1 MRKHKIENL
10 TWKELVWHRPFD
22 LTAVWEAFSHLAAL
36 SPRGAV
42 IWESRGRNGQITH
55 LLGAEQKY
63 MSSIEETL
71 RAHGD
76 IQFHD
81 ISMETR
87 YPTTI
92 ARQLKITHPSLSLKT
107 DITEAVIRAG
117 LAALS
122 EDKTGAEIVLQIVFG
137 RAYAPS
143 SVPADLPDP
152 HATWLQIILG
162 DVSKA
167 TTESRK
173 NVREKSEQH
182 AFQAVIRIGASG
194 NEAARRIRS
203 VLSALRTLESAGV
216 RIHDEEISSE
226 RLNIAHVPW
235 HFPLQLSVKELA
247 NFLLL
252 PAGEEELPGTPG
264 IHPRLTLPPSWYR
277 NPTNIQNDRSFAVSM
292 DMVNPKKLSI
302 PVRDSLEHTHLIG
315 PTGSGKSTVMLHL
328 ILADIRAGRSVL
340 VIDPKADLV
349 NDILSRIPKQRTDDV
364 VVIDP
369 SDPCPV
375 GFNPLAFKNYE
386 TPSLI
391 ADAILGVL
399 KEIWSDSWGVRIQD
413 VLSAAL
419 LTLVEVEGASLLWLP
434 VLLTDDAFRQRI
446 TGSVKD
452 KIALKPF
459 WQQFDALKDHERHQW
474 IEPVLNKLRQLLLRP
489 GLRNVLGQAE
499 PKFDLTDLFY
509 KRKIVLVPLN
519 KGLIGSESARLLG
532 SLIVGLTWT
541 LALSRAGL
549 PPERRFPVEMY
560 IDELQDYLS
569 LPTDLSDALAQ
580 ARGLELGLTLAHQ
593 YFDQLPSNIRSGI
606 NANTR
611 SKIMFGLNST
621 DAKAAA
627 GMAPELAA
635 EDFMALP
642 RYQVYASFQS
652 GGKNT
657 GWVQGRTLPP
667 PPVLRDAADLK
678 AHSQKTYGTPAEQVE
693 ADYLKMFEDDC
704 IPDNEW
710 GDAAI
715 GRRKRL

>member
-10 TWKELVWHRPFD
+10 TWREVVWNRSFD
-22 LTAVWEAFSHLAAL
+22 LAAVWETLSHLAAL

-42 IWESRGRNGQITH
+42 IWETRGRNGRITH
-55 LLGAEQKY
+55 LLGAGQEY
-63 MSSIEETL
+63 MGSIEETL

-81 ISMETR
+81 ISMDAR
-87 YPTTI
+87 YPVIT
-92 ARQLKITHPSLSLKT
+92 ARQLKVTHPSLSLKT

-117 LAALS
+117 LAAMAG
-122 EDKTGAEIVLQIVFG
+122 DKTGTETVLQVVLG
-137 RAYAPS
+137 QAYAPS
-143 SVPADLPDP
+143 PVPADLPDP
-152 HATWLQIILG
+152 HATWLQVILG

-167 TTESRK
+167 TAESRK

-182 AFQAVIRIGASG
+182 VFRTAIRIGASG
-194 NEAARRIRS
+194 NGAARRIRS
-203 VLSALRTLESAGV
+203 LLAALKTLESAGV
-216 RIHDEEISSE
+216 RIHDEAVPPE
-226 RLNIAHVPW
+226 RLNITHVPW
-235 HFPLQLSVKELA
+235 HFPLQLSVRELA

-264 IHPRLTLPPSWYR
+264 LHPKLTLPPAWYR
-277 NPTNIQNDRSFAVSM
+277 SPANIRNDRSFAVSM
-292 DMVNPKKLSI
+292 DAVNPKKLSI
-302 PVRDSLEHTHLIG
+302 PVTDSLEHIHLIG

-349 NDILSRIPKQRTDDV
+349 NDILARIPEQRTDDV

-386 TPSLI
+386 APSLI
-391 ADAILGVL
+391 ADAIFGVL

-413 VLSAAL
+413 MLSAAL

-434 VLLTDDAFRQRI
+434 ALLTDDVFRRKI
-446 TGSVKD
+446 TGKVKD
-452 KIALKPF
+452 KVALKPF
-459 WQQFDALKDHERHQW
+459 WQQFDALKDHERRQW
-474 IEPVLNKLRQLLLRP
+474 IEPVLNKLRQLLFRP

-580 ARGLELGLTLAHQ
+580 ARGLGLGLTLAHQ
-593 YFDQLPSNIRSGI
+593 YFDQLPPGIRSGI

-627 GMAPELAA
+627 AMAPELTA
-635 EDFMALP
+635 EDFMGLP
-642 RYQVYASFQS
+642 RYQIYAAFQS
-652 GGKNT
+652 GGRNT

-667 PPVLRDAADLK
+667 PPALRDAADLK

-693 ADYLKMFEDDC
+693 ADYLKMFADDRIPED
-704 IPDNEW
+704 EW
-710 GDAAI
+710 EDAAI